1 MFVVYVRL
9 GAVNLVLNYWD
20 NYYDAHREQESLN
33 KVDYKGY
40 YFVRY
45 KENVDGKDY
54 VVRRSTDSQDQVDG

>member
-9 GAVNLVLNYWD
+9 GAVNLVLNCWD

-33 KVDYKGY
+33 KADYKGY

-54 VVRRSTDSQDQVDG
+54 VVRRSTDSQD